1 MTPHELDRPPEDI
14 QALVAAGDRVVVHRC
29 IELHAERL
37 AERLADQLQT
47 LVRLKRTL
55 TTTTLGHGPASR
67 RPPPRPEMASKAP
80 DATRTRERTTPEAH
94 PTCRVRWARSGLQGV
109 TQEVSDGPQ

>member
-14 QALVAAGDRVVVHRC
+14 QALVAAGDRLVVHRC

-55 TTTTLGHGPASR
+55 TITTLGRGPASR

-80 DATRTRERTTPEAH
+80 DATRTRERND
-94 PTCRVRWARSGLQGV
+94 SGAAAPPRAA
-109 TQEVSDGPQ
+109 SDGLAVDSKA